1 MKQNWLLAI
10 GLTLVLVMV
19 GLCGCSQGS
28 PIEMPEG
35 LQVNLNTQQEG
46 IWVGGKGEMT
56 VTPDI
61 ATLSLGI
68 ESQKATVAEAQA
80 EANEAMAKVIAAL
93 KDSGVAEKDIQTQYF
108 RIRQRTEWNRETEEE
123 IVVGYQ
129 VTNRL
134 NAKIRVL
141 DIESYP
147 LDYKVGTI
155 ISAVAEAGGDLAR
168 IQGISFS
175 VEDPSAYYKELREKA
190 MADAED
196 RAKQL
201 AELAGVT
208 LGKPTYVSEGIQVPP
223 SLWVE
228 YMVGG
233 MAPAPAPAPAPEVPA
248 PTISPGETEISLT
261 LQVAYAIVG

>member
-10 GLTLVLVMV
+10 GLTLVLAMV

-28 PIEMPEG
+28 PIELPEG
-35 LQVNLNTQQEG
+35 FQVNLNTQQEG

-61 ATLSLGI
+61 ATLSLGV

-80 EANEAMAKVIAAL
+80 EASEAMEEVKATL
-93 KDSGVAEKDIQTQYF
+93 KDSGVDEKDIQTQYF
-108 RIRQRTEWNRETEEE
+108 RIRQRTEWDRETEEE

-129 VTNRL
+129 VTNRVS
-134 NAKIRVL
+134 AKIR
-141 DIESYP
+141 DI
-147 LDYKVGTI
+147 DKVGTI
-155 ISAVAEAGGDLAR
+155 IDTAAKAGGDLVR

-175 VEDPSAYYKELREKA
+175 VEDPSAYYEELREKA
-190 MADAED
+190 MADAE
-196 RAKQL
+196 AKAEQL

-223 SLWVE
+223 SSWVE

-233 MAPAPAPAPAPEVPA
+233 MAPAPAPAPAPP
-248 PTISPGETEISLT
+248 PTPISPGETKISLT
-261 LQVAYAIVG
+261 LQVAYAILA

>member
-1 MKQNWLLAI
+1 M
-10 GLTLVLVMV
+10 
-19 GLCGCSQGS
+19 
-28 PIEMPEG
+28 
-35 LQVNLNTQQEG
+35 NLNTQQER

-80 EANEAMAKVIAAL
+80 EANEAMEKVIAAL

-108 RIRQRTEWNRETEEE
+108 RIRQRTERNRETDEE
-123 IVVGYQ
+123 IIVGYQ
-129 VTNRL
+129 VTNGL

-201 AELAGVT
+201 AEVAGVT
-208 LGKPTYVSEGIQVPP
+208 LGKPTYISEGIQVPP
-223 SLWVE
+223 STWME
-228 YMVGG
+228 FDVGG
-233 MAPAPAPAPAPEVPA
+233 MAPAPVPSPA
-248 PTISPGETEISLT
+248 PTPTSISLGETEISLT
-261 LQVAYAIVG
+261 LRIAYAIVG